1 MILRRLLYPVADSDG
16 RVATLRTI
24 AALLAFALGVRYT
37 GVLVPS
43 ALALVTIAVTGVALT
58 VLFGTLAQVLADPSR
73 IEAFSI
79 RSSFVPGLRALAL
92 ATVALAPPLLL
103 LASMVGDVSG
113 EPPTSEATGVVL
125 LFGSTATLLFF
136 FACLYV
142 FPALLAIATT
152 RGSVRRAADR
162 ELLVPVLS
170 DLSYL
175 SRWTLGLVLLIPAM
189 SLVTTSLQS
198 GEVAGVL
205 AAGGAALLWVAG
217 ARVVGDG
224 YDMALGTRTVE

>member
-1 MILRRLLYPVADSDG
+1 MIVRGLLYPLADPNG
-16 RVATLRTI
+16 RVATLRTVV
-24 AALLAFALGVRYT
+24 ALLAFALGVRYT

-43 ALALVTIAVTGVALT
+43 VLALVTIAVAVTALV
-58 VLFGTLAQVLADPSR
+58 VLFGTLSQVLADP
-73 IEAFSI
+73 EGVGGLTL
-79 RSSFVPGLRALAL
+79 RSSLAPGLRALAL
-92 ATVALAPPLLL
+92 AIIALAPPLVL
-103 LASMVGDVSG
+103 LASTVADVTG
-113 EPPTSEATGVVL
+113 EPPASEGAGVVL
-125 LFGSTATLLFF
+125 LLGSTATLIFF

-142 FPALLAIATT
+142 FPALVAIATT

-162 ELLVPVLS
+162 DLLVPVLI

-175 SRWTLGLVLLIPAM
+175 SRWTLGLVLLIPAV

-198 GEVAGVL
+198 GELVGVL
-205 AAGGAALLWVAG
+205 ATGAAAVLSVAG